1 MTNGLA
7 AADSVSF
14 QGRRILVVED
24 EAIVAMMLEEMLSDL
39 GCVVV
44 GPAMTVREALAIVDQ
59 QLLDVAILDVNV
71 SREPVYPVAELLRS
85 RNVPVIFST
94 GYGAEEQ
101 RSRYTQFRDCTILLK
116 PYDSDDLERVLR
128 KVLSERSQNA
138 SEGEAGNLL
147 PRNAAAIGS

>member
-1 MTNGLA
+1 MTNSLHDA
-7 AADSVSF
+7 ANAAF
-14 QGRRILVVED
+14 TGRRILVVED

-39 GCVVV
+39 GCIVV
-44 GPAMTVREALAIVDQ
+44 GPAMTVREALAMVEAQ
-59 QLLDVAILDVNV
+59 PLDLAILDVNV

-101 RSRYTQFRDCTILLK
+101 RSRYSQFRDCTVLPK

-128 KVLSERSQNA
+128 KVLGDQKPAVADKDAENSSLR
-138 SEGEAGNLL
+138 
-147 PRNAAAIGS
+147 AAVVSS

>member
-1 MTNGLA
+1 MTNRLHDSASA
-7 AADSVSF
+7 AF
-14 QGRRILVVED
+14 KGCRILVVED

-44 GPAMTVREALAIVDQ
+44 GPAMTVREALAIVEAQ
-59 QLLDVAILDVNV
+59 SLDLAILDVNV
-71 SREPVYPVAELLRS
+71 SREPVYPVAELLHT

-101 RSRYTQFRDCTILLK
+101 RSRYSQFRNSTILPK

-128 KVLSERSQNA
+128 KVL
-138 SEGEAGNLL
+138 GEQKPVVVNNDAENSSL
-147 PRNAAAIGS
+147 RAAVISS